1 MKGQRWGILHS
12 PLAIRYSPLATH
24 CIFHSGTIMTQ
35 LVHITR
41 LLTRLGKK
49 PNIAPT
55 PSRLVYQEN
64 KLRVLGYAPAASRQ
78 GRSSLPVLIVN
89 SLVNKYYILDLTPGK
104 SFVAYLAGEGI
115 PVYMIDWGV
124 PDAGDARLTLAYHVN
139 HYLRRVVEA
148 VCADASA
155 EQVVLIGYCMG
166 GTLSLMYTALHPAR
180 VAGLVLLATPVD
192 FANDAI
198 LNLWTRREYFDVDKF
213 VDAFGNPP
221 ERLLQSAFMMMK
233 PTKNITKYVDLLQR
247 ADDEDFV
254 ETFLAFDYWVN
265 DVVSLPGETFR
276 QFVKWCY
283 QENQLVQG
291 KLRLGRRVVKLD
303 QITVPVL
310 NVVANHDDV
319 VPRVSSEALMGLVGS
334 REKEL
339 LAVNGGHHGLSIGK
353 SAVEVVWPRI
363 VAWVRERCAG

>member
-1 MKGQRWGILHS
+1 
-12 PLAIRYSPLATH
+12 
-24 CIFHSGTIMTQ
+24 MTQ
-35 LVHITR
+35 LAHITR
-41 LLTRLGKK
+41 LLARLGKK

-64 KLRVLGYAPAASRQ
+64 KLRVLGYAPARKRRQ
-78 GRSSLPVLIVN
+78 RPPLPVLVVN

-124 PDAGDARLTLAYHVN
+124 PDAGDARLTLAHHVN
-139 HYLRRVVEA
+139 HYLQRIVAA
-148 VCADASA
+148 VCADAGV
-155 EQVVLIGYCMG
+155 EQVMLIGYCMG
-166 GTLSLMYTALHPAR
+166 GTLSLMYTALHPGR
-180 VAGLVLLATPVD
+180 IAGLVLLATPVD
-192 FANDAI
+192 FDNDAL
-198 LNLWTRREYFDVDKF
+198 LNLWTRREYFDVDKL

-221 ERLLQSAFMMMK
+221 ESLLQSTFMMLK
-233 PTKNITKYVDLLQR
+233 PTKNITKYVDLLQH
-247 ADDEDFV
+247 ADDDDFV

-291 KLRLGRRVVKLD
+291 KLRLGRRVVKLE
-303 QITVPVL
+303 QITAPLL

-319 VPRVSSEALMGLVGS
+319 VPRASAEAVMELVGS
-334 REKEL
+334 RDKEL

-353 SAVEVVWPRI
+353 SAVEVVWPHI
-363 VAWVRERCAG
+363 EQWVKSR

>member
-1 MKGQRWGILHS
+1 
-12 PLAIRYSPLATH
+12 
-24 CIFHSGTIMTQ
+24 MTQ
-35 LVHITR
+35 LAHITR
-41 LLTRLGKK
+41 LLSRLGQK

-55 PSRLVYQEN
+55 PSQTVYQEN
-64 KLRVLGYAPAASRQ
+64 KMRVLGYPPAPKRLRRRP
-78 GRSSLPVLIVN
+78 GPVLIVN
-89 SLVNKYYILDLTPGK
+89 SLINKYYILDLTPGK
-104 SFVAYLAGEGI
+104 SFVAYLAGEGV

-124 PDAGDARLTLAYHVN
+124 PDAGDARLTLAHHVN
-139 HYLRRVVEA
+139 QYLQHAVEA

-155 EQVVLIGYCMG
+155 EQVILLGYCMG

-180 VAGLVLLATPVD
+180 VRGLVLLATPVD
-192 FANDAI
+192 FNNDAI
-198 LNLWTRREYFDVDKF
+198 LNLWTRREYFDVDKL
-213 VDAFGNPP
+213 VDTFGNPP
-221 ERLLQSAFMMMK
+221 ERLLQSTFMMMK
-233 PTKNITKYVDLLQR
+233 PTKNITKYVDLLQH
-247 ADDEDFV
+247 ADNEDFV

-291 KLRLGRRVVKLD
+291 RLKLGRRTVKLE
-303 QITVPVL
+303 QITVPLL

-319 VPRVSSEALMGLVGS
+319 VPRASSEALMSLVGS

-353 SAVEVVWPRI
+353 SAVEVVWPSI
-363 VAWVRERCAG
+363 AKWVKRRWREGE

>member
-1 MKGQRWGILHS
+1 MVNGRGGSLITPTGYPLFATRHS
-12 PLAIRYSPLATH
+12 PLTIRHLLLLHFPFRHDYDPTGTH
-24 CIFHSGTIMTQ
+24 H
-35 LVHITR
+35 
-41 LLTRLGKK
+41 
-49 PNIAPT
+49 
-55 PSRLVYQEN
+55 
-64 KLRVLGYAPAASRQ
+64 APADAAWEKAKHCADAVAPRLSGKQ
-78 GRSSLPVLIVN
+78 VARSSLPVLIVN

>member
-1 MKGQRWGILHS
+1 
-12 PLAIRYSPLATH
+12 
-24 CIFHSGTIMTQ
+24 MTQ
-35 LVHITR
+35 LAHITR

-64 KLRVLGYAPAASRQ
+64 KLRVLGYAPTDKQQKQRP
-78 GRSSLPVLIVN
+78 LPVLIVN

-124 PDAGDARLTLAYHVN
+124 PDAGDAWLTLAYHVN

-148 VCADASA
+148 VCVDAGV
-155 EQVVLIGYCMG
+155 EQVVLVGYCMG

-198 LNLWTRREYFDVDKF
+198 LNLWTRREYFDVDKL
-213 VDAFGNPP
+213 VDTFGNPP
-221 ERLLQSAFMMMK
+221 EQLLQSTFMMMK
-233 PTKNITKYVDLLQR
+233 PTKNITKYVDLLQH
-247 ADDEDFV
+247 ADNEDFV

-265 DVVSLPGETFR
+265 DVVSLPGETF
-276 QFVKWCY
+276 
-283 QENQLVQG
+283 L
-291 KLRLGRRVVKLD
+291 
-303 QITVPVL
+303 T
-310 NVVANHDDV
+310 
-319 VPRVSSEALMGLVGS
+319 
-334 REKEL
+334 EKT
-339 LAVNGGHHGLSIGK
+339 
-353 SAVEVVWPRI
+353 P
-363 VAWVRERCAG
+363 